1 MPSSHDGTENKE
13 VIYHPYHDTQTK
25 AVSSAAVQVKGGRY
39 LRRLKMLRGTDGLI
53 DGSISSGTTCARVQ
67 TSEMLRCWS
76 DSSMNW
82 SIQHRWHLQQEIAQ
96 ALTFASEV
104 VKSNYGTSHRNFFSS
119 FTS

>member
-25 AVSSAAVQVKGGRY
+25 AVSSAAVQVKCGRY
-39 LRRLKMLRGTDGLI
+39 LRRLEMLRGTDGPI
-53 DGSISSGTTCARVQ
+53 DGSTCARVQ
-67 TSEMLRCWS
+67 TSEMLRCRS

-104 VKSNYGTSHRNFFSS
+104 VKSNYGTSHRNFFS